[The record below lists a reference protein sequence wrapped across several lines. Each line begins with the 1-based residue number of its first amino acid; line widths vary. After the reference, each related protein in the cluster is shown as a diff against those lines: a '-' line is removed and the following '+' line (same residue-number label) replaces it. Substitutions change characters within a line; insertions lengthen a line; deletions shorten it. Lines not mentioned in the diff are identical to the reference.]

1 MDTSFLSLL
10 PIIVTIALA
19 ILTKNVIVSLFL
31 GTLTGGF
38 ILFGCNPFTTI
49 QSTFSTYLLPQ
60 FLSEYNSGIL
70 ILLAF
75 IGGFVTLVEKSGGA
89 EAFARSVSNF
99 VNTRCKTQLAA
110 WLGGMLIF
118 FSDLGTPLIVGP
130 VFSDIFKKMR
140 VSKEKLAW
148 IIDSTASPICC
159 MIPFIGWGVAAMSCV
174 QDSFDSLSIT
184 NMSDW
189 TAICRAIP
197 FQIYPIL
204 CIVIVP
210 LVALWGREIG
220 PMAKCEQ
227 QALEGI
233 FSKNDGQEMDSKYN
247 MIINNN
253 ASPLIVV
260 IPLVV
265 LFSVFFGLLI
275 PQGFPFEEM
284 TGNQI
289 RFALMTGYFLAAV
302 VLILLM
308 AHYKVASIKDSTKIY
323 IDGLS
328 SLFDC
333 MALLILAWAL
343 NAIGTELGTANY
355 IVQITNGNVPVW
367 AIPALIFIAGSIVSF
382 ATGTS
387 WGTFAIV
394 IPIAIQ
400 MAFVIGSPI
409 ELAIGA
415 TIAGGLFGD
424 HCSPVSDTTILAS
437 IGSGCKLLSHTYTQ
451 LPYALLCAVVSL
463 IGFIVAGFT
472 GSVISSAISIV
483 ILIAAYPVCAHFF
496 GTKIPN
502 LSAADV
508 ARMDQN
514 NQ

>member
-1 MDTSFLSLL
+1 MDTNILSLL
-10 PIIVTIALA
+10 PIVITIALA
-19 ILTKNVIVSLFL
+19 IITKNVIISLFL
-31 GTLTGGF
+31 GTLVGGF
-38 ILFGCNPFTTI
+38 IIFGLNPFTTI
-49 QSTFSTYLLPQ
+49 QSTFSSYLLPQ

-70 ILLAF
+70 LLLVF

-89 EAFARSVSNF
+89 EAFARSVSHF
-99 VNTRCKTQLAA
+99 VNTRCKIQLAA
-110 WLGGMLIF
+110 WLGGILVF

-140 VSKEKLAW
+140 ISKEKLAW

-174 QDSFDSLSIT
+174 QDSFDSLGIT
-184 NMSDW
+184 YMTDW

-197 FQIYPIL
+197 YQIYPIL
-204 CIVIVP
+204 CIIMVP
-210 LVALWGREIG
+210 LVAMVGKEFG
-220 PMAKCEQ
+220 PMANCEKLAIQ
-227 QALEGI
+227 GE
-233 FSKNDGQEMDSKYN
+233 FSCNDGQEIDEKHN
-247 MIINNN
+247 MIVNNHV
-253 ASPLIVV
+253 SPLIVV
-260 IPLVV
+260 VPLVV
-265 LFSVFFGLLI
+265 LFGVFFGLLI

-302 VLILLM
+302 TMIILM
-308 AHYKVASIKDSTKIY
+308 VYYKVASLKESVKMY
-323 IDGLS
+323 VGGLS

-343 NAIGTELGTANY
+343 NAIGTELGTADY
-355 IVQITNGNVPVW
+355 IVRMTNGTVPAW
-367 AIPALIFIAGSIVSF
+367 AIPALIFVAGAIVSF

-400 MAFVIGSPI
+400 MAVVIGSPI

-424 HCSPVSDTTILAS
+424 HCSPVSDTTILSS
-437 IGSGCKLLSHTYTQ
+437 IGSGCTLLAHTSTQ
-451 LPYALLCAVVSL
+451 IPYAMTCAVISF
-463 IGFIVAGFT
+463 IGFVIAGLT
-472 GSVISSAISIV
+472 GSVIATVVSAVLLVIGYLVISK
-483 ILIAAYPVCAHFF
+483 FF

-502 LSAADV
+502 LTAEDV
-508 ARMDQN
+508 ALME
-514 NQ
+514 

>member
-1 MDTSFLSLL
+1 MDTNFLSLL
-10 PIIVTIALA
+10 PIIVTIGLA
-19 ILTKNVIVSLFL
+19 IITKNVIVSLFL

-38 ILFGCNPFTTI
+38 ILFGLNPFTTI

-60 FLSEYNSGIL
+60 FLSEYNSGII

-89 EAFARSVSNF
+89 EAFARSVSHF

-110 WLGGMLIF
+110 WAGGILIF

-130 VFSDIFKKMR
+130 VFSDIFKKMKI
-140 VSKEKLAW
+140 SKEKLAW

-174 QDSFDSLSIT
+174 QDTFDTLGIT
-184 NMSDW
+184 EMSDW
-189 TAICRAIP
+189 TAICKAIP
-197 FQIYPIL
+197 FQIYPLL
-204 CIVIVP
+204 CIIMVP
-210 LVALWGREIG
+210 LVAFAGKEFG
-220 PMAKCEQ
+220 AMAKYEKMAIQ
-227 QALEGI
+227 GTLSEENGAV
-233 FSKNDGQEMDSKYN
+233 KDSKYN

-260 IPLVV
+260 IPLIV
-265 LFSVFFGLLI
+265 LFTVFFGLLI

-302 VLILLM
+302 TLIGLM
-308 AHYKVASIKDSTKIY
+308 IYYKVASLKDSVRIY
-323 IDGLS
+323 VDGLS

-343 NAIGTELGTANY
+343 NAIGSELGTADY
-355 IVQITNGNVPVW
+355 IVRIVNGNVPVW
-367 AIPALIFIAGSIVSF
+367 AIPALIFFAGAIVSF

-400 MAFVIGSPI
+400 MAFVMNSPV

-424 HCSPVSDTTILAS
+424 HCSPVSDTTILSS
-437 IGSGCKLLSHTYTQ
+437 IGAGCNLLSHTYTQ
-451 LPYALLCAVVSL
+451 MPYALFCAGISV
-463 IGFIVAGFT
+463 IGFIIAGVT
-472 GSVISSAISIV
+472 GSVIATVISV
-483 ILIAAYPVCAHFF
+483 ILLVAGYFAVTAFW

-502 LSAADV
+502 LNAADI
-508 ARMDQN
+508 
-514 NQ
+514 NQDK